1 MPFFFK
7 IIISFFIYIG
17 CLHAAPPDWS
27 KATETHADEKE
38 IFVYYSKSCGCC
50 KKWMSHLD
58 QHGFKVNPIP
68 VKRMNTLKKD
78 YGIPLQYASCHT
90 AVIGDYLVEGHVPAD
105 DIKRLLKDK
114 PANIKALT
122 VPAMPVGTPGME
134 MGERKDPFA
143 VYAIMHEG
151 EPEVYRAYEEY

>member
-1 MPFFFK
+1 MSNVLK
-7 IIISFFIYIG
+7 IIFLFLSYTGVSF
-17 CLHAAPPDWS
+17 AAPPDWS
-27 KATETHADEKE
+27 KPAENHAEEKE
-38 IFVYYSKSCGCC
+38 IFVYFSQTCGCC
-50 KKWMSHLD
+50 KKWISHLE
-58 QHGFKVNPIP
+58 QHDFKVNAIP
-68 VKRMNTLKKD
+68 VTSINKVKQE
-78 YGIPLQYASCHT
+78 YGIPPQYASCHT

-143 VYAIMHEG
+143 VYAIKHKG
-151 EPEVYRAYEEY
+151 DPEVYKAYEGY